1 LTRSAASGAAPTPPG
16 KGLSALGRRIL
27 VVDDLEAQREFCARE
42 LRDEGYEVEVAV
54 SGEDAVRSLL
64 RTKPDLVILDMS
76 LPGISGLE
84 VLGQILHSRPDL
96 PVIINSAYDSYR
108 DSFMTW
114 AATTYL
120 SKSADLTE
128 LKRAVRRILAER
140 KTA

>member
-1 LTRSAASGAAPTPPG
+1 
-16 KGLSALGRRIL
+16 

-54 SGEDAVRSLL
+54 SGEEAVRCLL
-64 RTKPDLVILDMS
+64 KSKPDLVILDMS
-76 LPGISGLE
+76 LPDMSGLE
-84 VLGQILHSRPDL
+84 VLGRMLHSHPDL

-108 DSFMTW
+108 DSFMAW
-114 AATTYL
+114 AAATYL
-120 SKSADLTE
+120 KKSADLTE